1 MLSIFNVSIQD
12 PDLEY
17 NVIECTPVLNKWL
30 GLLHLRLIHFQN
42 PKDNLVHLNY
52 Y

>member
-30 GLLHLRLIHFQN
+30 GFVAFEVN
-42 PKDNLVHLNY
+42 PFPKSQR
-52 Y
+52 